1 MTTYIS
7 ILRGINVSGHKLIK
21 MEALRKM
28 YSDLG
33 FSDVRSYIQSGN
45 IIFSY
50 KNSETDSLEKKISKK
65 INDTFGFDVP
75 VLVKE
80 ISEFKKILNN
90 NPFLKYKK
98 TEDISKLHV
107 TFLSAEPLK
116 ENTEKIKDGDY
127 GPDEFAVA
135 GDIIY
140 LFIPDKYGNT
150 KLSNTFFEK
159 KLNVSATTRNW
170 KTVNE
175 LAKM

>member
-50 KNSETDSLEKKISKK
+50 KNSETYSLEKKISKK

-80 ISEFKKILNN
+80 ISEFKKILSN
-90 NPFLKYKK
+90 NPFLKKS
-98 TEDISKLHV
+98 I
-107 TFLSAEPLK
+107 
-116 ENTEKIKDGDY
+116 
-127 GPDEFAVA
+127 
-135 GDIIY
+135 
-140 LFIPDKYGNT
+140 
-150 KLSNTFFEK
+150 
-159 KLNVSATTRNW
+159 
-170 KTVNE
+170 
-175 LAKM
+175 